1 MSPVG
6 LFGFAI
12 GRLDHPIVFIYHLL
26 KLLIRCVYLYVLVL
40 FVILTLLHAR
50 LAVHLVLPIV
60 VFAVGIHAHV
70 EDPLAV
76 AASA

>member
-12 GRLDHPIVFIYHLL
+12 GRLDDPIVFIYHLL
-26 KLLIRCVYLYVLVL
+26 KLLIRCVDLYVLVL
-40 FVILTLLHAR
+40 VILTLLHAR
-50 LAVHLVLPIV
+50 LAVHLVFPV
-60 VFAVGIHAHV
+60 VFFAVGIHAHV